1 MSALPS
7 AIVFVNNDLVDSVR
21 EMLIKQLHIDQT
33 FTGSQFDDIIANN
46 PDYPQTVKQLRQ
58 RIMVIRSFEEL
69 ENREI
74 PDVVLFVKAGLA
86 SVEKNNFGPPGITL
100 QVINLYWGALGK
112 FGLPFD

>member
-21 EMLIKQLHIDQT
+21 DMLVTQLHIDQT
-33 FTGSQFDDIIANN
+33 YTGEQFDAIIANDPN
-46 PDYPQTVKQLRQ
+46 YPQTVKQLRQ
-58 RIMVIRSFEEL
+58 RVMVIRSFEEL
-69 ENREI
+69 ENRDI

-86 SVEKNNFGPPGITL
+86 SVEKNNFGPPGLTL
-100 QVINLYWGALGK
+100 QVINISWGALGK